1 MGGFALDILDNSMR
15 KENRLLSTPLE
26 FARFRMHFHVF
37 SMSYDVFQGIGP
49 F

>member
-15 KENRLLSTPLE
+15 KENRLLSNPLE
-26 FARFRMHFHVF
+26 FAGFQLHFQVF